1 MIAKYDT
8 VSVSSHQVST
18 TLGNECV
25 ILELQAG
32 TYFSVNDVGTA
43 VWNYLQ
49 QPRLVSDVIAHIV
62 TKYEVS
68 ADQAEAEILSFLQN
82 LVDKGL
88 VIVEEHGSTRQTP

>member
-8 VSVSSHQVST
+8 VSASPHQLST
-18 TLGNECV
+18 NLGNESV
-25 ILELQAG
+25 ILEFQTG

-49 QPRLVSDVIAHIV
+49 QPRHVTDVITHIV
-62 TKYEVS
+62 NKYEVS

-88 VIVEEHGSTRQTP
+88 VIAKPGDTQQAP

>member
-1 MIAKYDT
+1 MITKYDT
-8 VSVSSHQVST
+8 VSASPHQLFA
-18 TLGNECV
+18 TLVNESV

-49 QPRLVSDVIAHIV
+49 QPRHVTDVIAHIV
-62 TKYEVS
+62 NQYEVS
-68 ADQAEAEILSFLQN
+68 APQAEVEVLSFLQN

-88 VIVEEHGSTRQTP
+88 AIVEHGDSRQDP

>member
-8 VSVSSHQVST
+8 VSAAPHQVST
-18 TLGNECV
+18 TLGTESV

-32 TYFSVNDVGTA
+32 TYFSVNEVGTA

-49 QPRLVSDVIAHIV
+49 QPRHVTDVIAHIV
-62 TKYEVS
+62 NKYEVS
-68 ADQAEAEILSFLQN
+68 PDQAEAEILSFLQS

-88 VIVEEHGSTRQTP
+88 VTVEHGSDRQTP